1 MEPDNSYY
9 TCLFSLEESMSD
21 DSPNDRPQS
30 LEDQLQEM
38 LRRANLSFFADRQE
52 RAANESGG
60 EKIPEAEPEPAADR
74 LKGIREFDFKPRDI
88 RDYLDRFVIRQNE
101 AKKVL
106 SVAVCDHYNHVRRC
120 VEDAEL
126 REAEYAKHN
135 ILLLGPTG
143 VGKTYMLRCAAKL
156 IGVPFVKADATKFTE
171 TGYVGH
177 DVEDLVRDLV
187 KAADGDV
194 ELAQYGIIFLDEIDK
209 VATQAGSGK
218 DVSGRGVQINLLK
231 LMEDTEVSLFS
242 QTDLIGQM
250 QAVMNIQRGEEAGQ
264 KTISTKHILFI
275 VSGAFD
281 KLAEDVKRRL
291 SATQIGFVE
300 KEQGQAEDSEYLR
313 QAATQDFISYGFEP
327 EFIGRLPV
335 RVVCDA
341 LSIEDLQAIM
351 LSSEENVL
359 NQYRSDFEGYGI
371 SFNLMSDAV
380 RSIAERAHE
389 EKTGA
394 RGLMTVLERVFRDYK
409 FELPSM
415 PIDQFDVTQRTV
427 DERELALAEILKEG
441 ESARR
446 EMLAGE
452 VRRYASEF
460 QQAHGIKLTF
470 TADAIT
476 AVVDLCLEEDRTVR
490 GLAADRFKDFEYAFK
505 LISRNS
511 GRSSF
516 PISRKLITNPGD
528 ELSKRVAASF
538 THPQSGGKT
547 STSR

>member
-1 MEPDNSYY
+1 
-9 TCLFSLEESMSD
+9 MSD
-21 DSPNDRPQS
+21 DNQTDRPQS

-52 RAANESGG
+52 QAPVETGSEQNQG
-60 EKIPEAEPEPAADR
+60 PEPAVQEDR
-74 LKGIREFDFKPRDI
+74 LKPIREFDLKPRDI

-120 VEDAEL
+120 IEDAAL

-135 ILLLGPTG
+135 IMLLGPTG
-143 VGKTYMLRCAAKL
+143 VGKTYMLRCAARL

-209 VATQAGSGK
+209 VATQSTPGK

-231 LMEDTEVSLFS
+231 LMEDTEVGLFS

-250 QAVMNIQRGEEAGQ
+250 QAVMNMQRGEDAGH

-281 KLAEDVKRRL
+281 KLAENVKSRL
-291 SATQIGFVE
+291 SAAQIGFSE
-300 KEQGQAEDSEYLR
+300 GASGEWEDSEFLR
-313 QAATQDFISYGFEP
+313 QAATQDFIKYGFEP

-335 RVVCDA
+335 RVVCNA

-351 LSSEENVL
+351 LSSEGSIL
-359 NQYRSDFEGYGI
+359 DQYRSDFEGYGI
-371 SFNLMSDAV
+371 EFNLMSDAV
-380 RSIAERAHE
+380 RSISEHAHAEN
-389 EKTGA
+389 TGA
-394 RGLMTVLERVFRDYK
+394 RGLMTVLERVFREYK

-415 PIDQFDVTQRTV
+415 PIKRFDVTRRTV
-427 DERELALAEILKEG
+427 EERELALAQILKAG

-452 VRRYASEF
+452 VRRFATEF
-460 QQAHGIKLTF
+460 QQSHGIKLNF
-470 TADAIT
+470 SVDAIA

-511 GRSSF
+511 GRSTF
-516 PISRKLITNPGD
+516 PISRKLIGNTAD
-528 ELSKRVAASF
+528 ELSKRVADSF
-538 THPQSGGKT
+538 KHQQRGGKK
-547 STSR
+547 SKAG

>member
-1 MEPDNSYY
+1 MSDEKQNERPQN
-9 TCLFSLEESMSD
+9 LEE
-21 DSPNDRPQS
+21 
-30 LEDQLQEM
+30 QLQEM
-38 LRRANLSFFADRQE
+38 LKRANLSFFVDRQGQD
-52 RAANESGG
+52 ATQGAPGPS
-60 EKIPEAEPEPAADR
+60 EPEPETVEDR
-74 LKGIREFDFKPRDI
+74 LKPIREFDFKPRDI
-88 RDYLDRFVIRQNE
+88 RDYLDRFVIRQND

-106 SVAVCDHYNHVRRC
+106 SVALCDHYNHVRRC
-120 VEDAEL
+120 IEDAEL

-135 ILLLGPTG
+135 IMLLGPTG

-194 ELAQYGIIFLDEIDK
+194 ELAQYGIIFLDEVDK
-209 VATQAGSGK
+209 VATQSTPGK

-231 LMEDTEVSLFS
+231 LMEDTEVGLFS

-250 QAVMNIQRGEEAGQ
+250 QAVMNIQRGEDAGRR
-264 KTISTKHILFI
+264 TISTKHILFI

-281 KLAEDVKRRL
+281 KLAEDVKRRI
-291 SATQIGFVE
+291 SATQIGFSEGV
-300 KEQGQAEDSEYLR
+300 QGAIEDSEYLR
-313 QAATQDFISYGFEP
+313 RAATQDFISYGFEP
-327 EFIGRLPV
+327 EFVGRLPV

-351 LSSEENVL
+351 LSSEGNIL
-359 NQYRSDFEGYGI
+359 DQYRSDFEGYGI
-371 SFNLMSDAV
+371 EFNLMSDAV

-394 RGLMTVLERVFRDYK
+394 RGLMTVLERVFREYK

-415 PIDQFDVTQRTV
+415 PIKRFDVTKETV
-427 DERELALAEILKEG
+427 EEREAALAAILKQG

-452 VRRYASEF
+452 VRRYAAEF
-460 QQAHGIKLTF
+460 QQAHGIKLNF
-470 TADAIT
+470 SEDAIE

-516 PISRKLITNPGD
+516 SISRKLVSNTSD
-528 ELSKRVAASF
+528 ELSKRVAGSF
-538 THPQSGGKT
+538 KDRAGNSKK
-547 STSR
+547 SRGS